1 MSLFINPYDKNLPQ
15 KVLQLK
21 PMSGYCFIIDIAGST
36 ELKDIDLSKWIIF
49 IYNTFANIMGNLF
62 MKFNPIK
69 SLGDALMFFIP
80 EDNMK
85 DENPLTLFH
94 ALWNIISSD
103 EPNLREV
110 KIGVTFCEDAYDIT
124 FVPDTVDVY
133 GKDID
138 LTARLSSLAESQ
150 EIIMNVGFAEKV
162 RGEYNISKD
171 RETYSEVLHIK
182 GPWPTKISGFADYQ
196 SIYKVTK

>member
-1 MSLFINPYDKNLPQ
+1 MSLFINPYDKDLPQ

-21 PMSGYCFIIDIAGST
+21 PMNGYCFIIDIAGST

-85 DENPLTLFH
+85 DETPLTLFH
-94 ALWNIISSD
+94 SLWNIISSD
-103 EPNLREV
+103 ESNLGQV
-110 KIGVTFCEDAYDIT
+110 KIGATFCSDAYDIT
-124 FVPDTVDVY
+124 FVPDSVDVY

-150 EIIMNVGFAEKV
+150 EIIMNVGFVEKV
-162 RGEYNISKD
+162 REQYDKLEDTEN
-171 RETYSEVLHIK
+171 YSEVRHIK

-196 SIYKVTK
+196 NIYKVTK

>member
-1 MSLFINPYDKNLPQ
+1 MSLFINPYDKDLPQ

-21 PMSGYCFIIDIAGST
+21 PMKGYCFIIDIAGST
-36 ELKDIDLSKWIIF
+36 ELKDIDLSKWIVF

-80 EDNMK
+80 EGKME
-85 DENPLTLFH
+85 DETPITLFH

-103 EPNLREV
+103 EPNLKED
-110 KIGVTFCEDAYDIT
+110 KIGATFCSEAYDIT
-124 FVPDTVDVY
+124 FVPDSIDIY

-138 LTARLSSLAESQ
+138 LTARLASLAESQ
-150 EIIMNVGFAEKV
+150 EIMMNFAFVEKV
-162 RGEYNISKD
+162 KEEYEKLGKSSS
-171 RETYSEVLHIK
+171 YSEVEQIK
-182 GPWPTKISGFADYQ
+182 GPWPTKISGFKEYQ
-196 SIYKVTK
+196 NIYKVTK

>member
-1 MSLFINPYDKNLPQ
+1 MSLFINPYDKDLPQ

-21 PMSGYCFIIDIAGST
+21 PMRGYCFIIDIAGST
-36 ELKDIDLSKWIIF
+36 ELKDIDLSKWIVF

-80 EDNMK
+80 EGKME
-85 DENPLTLFH
+85 DETPITLFH

-103 EPNLREV
+103 EPNLKEV
-110 KIGVTFCEDAYDIT
+110 KIGATFCSEAYDIT
-124 FVPDTVDVY
+124 FVPDSIDIY

-150 EIIMNVGFAEKV
+150 EIMMNFAFVEKV
-162 RGEYNISKD
+162 KEEYEKTGKSLS
-171 RETYSEVLHIK
+171 YAEVEQIK
-182 GPWPTKISGFADYQ
+182 GPWPTKISGFKEYQ
-196 SIYKVTK
+196 NIYKVTK

>member
-1 MSLFINPYDKNLPQ
+1 MSLFINPYDKDLPQ

-21 PMSGYCFIIDIAGST
+21 PMRGYCFIIDIAGST

-80 EDNMK
+80 EGNME
-85 DENPLTLFH
+85 DETPITLFH

-103 EPNLREV
+103 EPNLKEV
-110 KIGVTFCEDAYDIT
+110 KIGATFCSEAYDIT
-124 FVPDTVDVY
+124 FVPDSIDIY

-150 EIIMNVGFAEKV
+150 EIMMNFAFVEKV
-162 RGEYNISKD
+162 KEEYEKSGKSLS
-171 RETYSEVLHIK
+171 YSEVEQIK
-182 GPWPTKISGFADYQ
+182 GPWPTKISGFKEYQ
-196 SIYKVTK
+196 NIYKVTK

>member
-1 MSLFINPYDKNLPQ
+1 MSLFINPYDKDLPQ

-21 PMSGYCFIIDIAGST
+21 PMKGYCFIIDIAGST
-36 ELKDIDLSKWIIF
+36 ELKDIDLSKWIVF

-80 EDNMK
+80 EGNME
-85 DENPLTLFH
+85 DETPITLFH

-103 EPNLREV
+103 EPNLKEV
-110 KIGVTFCEDAYDIT
+110 KIGATFCSEAYDIT
-124 FVPDTVDVY
+124 FVPDSIDIY

-150 EIIMNVGFAEKV
+150 EIMMNFAFVEKV
-162 RGEYNISKD
+162 KEEYEKLGKSSS
-171 RETYSEVLHIK
+171 YSEVEQIK
-182 GPWPTKISGFADYQ
+182 GPWPTKISGFKEYQ
-196 SIYKVTK
+196 NIYKVTK

>member
-1 MSLFINPYDKNLPQ
+1 MSLFINPYDKDLPQ
-15 KVLQLK
+15 KVLKLK
-21 PMSGYCFIIDIAGST
+21 PNKGYCFIIDIAGST

-85 DENPLTLFH
+85 GENPLTLFN

-103 EPNLREV
+103 EPNLKEV
-110 KIGVTFCEDAYDIT
+110 KIGASYCSDAYDIT
-124 FVPDTVDVY
+124 FVPDTYDIY

-138 LTARLSSLAESQ
+138 LTARLSSLAESR
-150 EIIMNVGFAEKV
+150 EILMNTTWVEKV
-162 RGEYNISKD
+162 REEYERAGSPRTFPEI
-171 RETYSEVLHIK
+171 ELIK
-182 GPWPTKISGFADYQ
+182 GPWPIKISGFKEYQ
-196 SIYKVTK
+196 NIYKVTK

>member
-1 MSLFINPYDKNLPQ
+1 MSLFINPYDKDLPQ

-21 PMSGYCFIIDIAGST
+21 PMRGYCFIIDIAGST
-36 ELKDIDLSKWIIF
+36 ELKDIDLSKWIVF

-80 EDNMK
+80 EGNME
-85 DENPLTLFH
+85 DETPITLFH

-103 EPNLREV
+103 EPNLKEV
-110 KIGVTFCEDAYDIT
+110 KIGATFCSEAYDIT
-124 FVPDTVDVY
+124 FVPDSTDIY

-150 EIIMNVGFAEKV
+150 EIMMNFAFVEKV
-162 RGEYNISKD
+162 KEEYEKSGKSLS
-171 RETYSEVLHIK
+171 YSEVEQIK
-182 GPWPTKISGFADYQ
+182 GPWPTKISGFKEYQ
-196 SIYKVTK
+196 NIYKVTK

>member
-1 MSLFINPYDKNLPQ
+1 MSLFINPYDKDLPQ

-21 PMSGYCFIIDIAGST
+21 PIKGYCFIIDIAGST

-80 EDNMK
+80 EDNMQ

-110 KIGVTFCEDAYDIT
+110 KIGASYCSDAYDIT
-124 FVPDTVDVY
+124 FVPDTYDIY

-138 LTARLSSLAESQ
+138 LTARLSSIAESQ
-150 EIIMNVGFAEKV
+150 EILMNRAWVEKV
-162 RGEYNISKD
+162 REEYERTGKPNAYPEI
-171 RETYSEVLHIK
+171 ELIK
-182 GPWPTKISGFADYQ
+182 GPWPVKISGFREYQ
-196 SIYKVTK
+196 TIYKVTK

>member
-1 MSLFINPYDKNLPQ
+1 MSLFINPYDKDLPQ

-21 PMSGYCFIIDIAGST
+21 PMKGYCFIIDIAGST
-36 ELKDIDLSKWIIF
+36 ELKDIDLSKWIVF

-80 EDNMK
+80 EGNME
-85 DENPLTLFH
+85 DETPITLFH

-103 EPNLREV
+103 EPNLKEV
-110 KIGVTFCEDAYDIT
+110 KIGATFCSEAYDIT
-124 FVPDTVDVY
+124 FVPDSIDIY

-150 EIIMNVGFAEKV
+150 EIMMNFAFVEKV
-162 RGEYNISKD
+162 KEEYEKSGKSLS
-171 RETYSEVLHIK
+171 YPEVEQIK
-182 GPWPTKISGFADYQ
+182 GPWPTKISGFKEYQ
-196 SIYKVTK
+196 NIYKVTK

>member
-1 MSLFINPYDKNLPQ
+1 MSLFINPYDKDLPQ

-21 PMSGYCFIIDIAGST
+21 PMKGYCFIIDIAGST
-36 ELKDIDLSKWIIF
+36 ELKDIDLSKWIVF

-80 EDNMK
+80 EGKME
-85 DENPLTLFH
+85 DETPITLFH

-103 EPNLREV
+103 EPNLKEV
-110 KIGVTFCEDAYDIT
+110 KIGATFCSEAYDIT
-124 FVPDTVDVY
+124 FVPDSTDIY

-150 EIIMNVGFAEKV
+150 EIMMNFAFVEKV
-162 RGEYNISKD
+162 KEEYEKSGKSLS
-171 RETYSEVLHIK
+171 YSEVEQIK
-182 GPWPTKISGFADYQ
+182 GPWPTKISGFKEYQ
-196 SIYKVTK
+196 NIYKVTK

>member
-36 ELKDIDLSKWIIF
+36 ELKDIDLSKWIVF

-110 KIGVTFCEDAYDIT
+110 KIGVACCVDAYDIT

-171 RETYSEVLHIK
+171 RKTYPEVLHIK
-182 GPWPTKISGFADYQ
+182 GPWPTKISGFSDYQ